1 MNDVVHR
8 TYAELEAELD
18 HIRQSPKDIGS
29 VDLIARRPALGER
42 EVLDEAELTI
52 AEGVLG
58 DTWKDRPSRH
68 TGDGTPHPDMQL
80 NLMNS
85 RMVAAL
91 APDDEG
97 RAQAGDQ
104 LYIDLDLSAENLPP
118 GTQLAIGSAV
128 IEVTAM
134 PHTGCA
140 KFRKRFGPDA
150 TKFINS
156 AEGKALRLRGVNAKV
171 VQPGVVR
178 RGDAVRKAGAPSGA
192 GSQSGP

>member
-1 MNDVVHR
+1 MPGAP
-8 TYAELEAELD
+8 TYAELEAQLD
-18 HIRQSPKDIGS
+18 HIRQSPKDAGS

-42 EVLDEAELTI
+42 EVLEEAELTLTD
-52 AEGVLG
+52 GVSG

-68 TGDGTPHPDMQL
+68 TGDGSPHPEMQL

-91 APDDEG
+91 APDDDG

-104 LYIDLDLSAENLPP
+104 LYVDLDLSPENLSA
-118 GTQLAIGSAV
+118 GTHLAIGTAV

-156 AEGKALRLRGVNAKV
+156 AEGKALRLRGINARV
-171 VQPGVVR
+171 VRPGVVR
-178 RGDAVRKAGAPSGA
+178 RGDAVRKVDPHG
-192 GSQSGP
+192 

>member
-1 MNDVVHR
+1 MTDIEAVAHP
-8 TYAELEAELD
+8 TYAELEAQLD
-18 HIRQSPKDIGS
+18 HIRQSPKDLGS
-29 VDLIARRPALGER
+29 LDLIARRPALKKR
-42 EVLDEAELTI
+42 EVLAEAELTI
-52 AEGVLG
+52 AQGVVG

-68 TGDGTPHPDMQL
+68 TEDGGPHVEMQL

-104 LYIDLDLSAENLPP
+104 LYVDLDLSPENLPA
-118 GTQLAIGSAV
+118 GTRLAIGTAV

-140 KFRKRFGPDA
+140 KFRQRFGADA

-156 AEGKALRLRGVNAKV
+156 PVGKSLRLRGINAKV
-171 VQPGVVR
+171 VQEGVVR
-178 RGDAVRKAGAPSGA
+178 RGDAVRKV
-192 GSQSGP
+192 GPLG